1 MIPLSFA
8 QRSLWLTG
16 QLEGRSAP
24 YNIPLALRLSGVLD
38 RAALAAAL
46 RDLVGRHESLRT
58 VIGWHDG
65 EPCQLILDADD
76 VGELLT
82 DATPATTGARR
93 ETDPAALQEEFASYE
108 FDLTTQPPLRAW
120 LCETGPD
127 EHLLT
132 LVVHHIAAD
141 GWSMGVLLRDLG
153 QAWAA
158 RREGRAPEWE
168 ALPVQYADYTLWQ
181 RELLGDEGD
190 PDSLAARQLAFW
202 RDRLAGLPEE
212 LPLPT
217 DRARPPV
224 ASRRGGTVPLELGPQ
239 LHSRLTRLAH
249 ELGASPFM
257 VVRAGLVAL
266 LCRLGAGHDIA
277 IGTPVAGRTDDALG
291 DLVGCFVNTL
301 VLRTD
306 AGGDPTFAQLV
317 ERVRDTDLAALAH
330 QDLPFERLVESLNPA
345 RSPARHPLFQVM
357 LAFQT
362 FTGAAPRLPGLR
374 VEVLPLG
381 TPAAHFDLSFDLTER
396 HDADGRA
403 AGITGTLG
411 HATDLYT
418 EDTARRIAER
428 LVRLLTAAADDPQRP
443 ITALDL
449 LAPAERALLLAEG
462 DGTHGPATRPDTVT
476 RLIAARVARH
486 PDATAIVFGD
496 TELTYRD
503 LDTRSDRLAR
513 RLRARGAGPERLVA
527 VALDRSAEL
536 VVTLLAVLKTGA
548 GYVPLERG
556 TPLARTRLVLD
567 DTRPVLLLTDGTA
580 GLPPDIGTPVLD
592 VTEGHDATVL
602 HDEDGTHRTPEPV
615 LIHPGSTLYVMHTS
629 GSTGRPKGVV
639 TPHAAVAAFAAHRP
653 WLGDGAPDGVL
664 FHANHAFDA
673 STYEVWATL
682 VHGGRVVIAPPGP
695 LNGTAVAEHIARH
708 ALTRLHVTAG
718 LFRVWAEED
727 PRLFTGL
734 HEVTT
739 GGDVVSAAG
748 VRAVL
753 RVCPDTVITAAYG
766 PTETTAFSTLATF
779 TGSAD
784 RVPNTVPIGSPM
796 DGMRAYVLDHRL
808 ALVPPGTVGE
818 LYLAGTG
825 LARGYAHL
833 PGLTAE
839 RFVADPFAA
848 AYGLSGERMYRTG
861 DLARRLPDGRLEFAG
876 RVDDQVKV
884 RGFRVELGDVEAAL
898 LGHPDV
904 ARTVAAVK
912 EDGSGDKRLIGY
924 VVPEDDGLRGP
935 PPDGAPRPVDTE
947 GILRHARRVL
957 PDHAVPSAIVPLRT
971 LPLTANG
978 KLDRAALPHPAPLA
992 AARSGR
998 APRSPREHALCALFA
1013 EILGL
1018 PEVTIDDDFFALG
1031 GHSLLATRLA
1041 SRVRSE
1047 LGVELG
1053 MAELYAAPTVEALAR
1068 ELPEAGGGRRPP
1080 LRAARQRPDRAPV
1093 SYAQQRLWF
1102 LDRLEGP
1109 SATYDIPMVVRLTG
1123 SVDVEALAAALRDVV
1138 ERHES
1143 LRTVIGEAGGEPF
1156 QRVLGM
1162 AEVGELLTL
1171 VEADPQELSHT
1182 AATHVFDLATEPP
1195 VRAWLTATGPGEHC
1209 LALVVHHIAADGW
1222 SVGPLVRDLGR
1233 AYGARCA
1240 GRVVGWERLGV
1251 QYADYALWQRELL
1264 GEVGDPLS
1272 LGGRQLAFWRRELA
1286 GLPEELVLPVDRA
1299 RSGVSSGRG
1308 GVVPLVVGAGV
1319 HGRLAGLAR
1328 ASGASVFMVV
1338 QAGVVALL
1346 SRLGAGEDV
1355 VVGTAVAG
1363 RSDEGLEE
1371 LVGFFVNTLVL
1382 RADVSGDPCFRELV
1396 GRVRSVDLAA
1406 FAHQD
1411 LPFEQLV
1418 EALNPVRSPARHP
1431 LFQVMLNFQHAD
1443 RQAGL
1448 SLPGVTAEPVGV
1460 RPAAA
1465 KFDLSFDFTE
1475 RFTDDGSPAG
1485 IEGGIT
1491 YAADLFD
1498 HTTVEAVAH
1507 RLTRLFDAV
1516 SRDPDLRVGALPLLD
1531 PQERIRLFAAGGG
1544 ARQVLPHRNVADLF
1558 EARARR
1564 SPHRPAVL
1572 DADGTELSYAEL
1584 DARADRLARR
1594 LAAAGVGPEQ
1604 PVAVLVERSARL
1616 IVALLAVVKAGGA
1629 YVPLDSRWPDSRID
1643 FILRDTGA
1651 KVLLTD
1657 GTSHAAPGADGPV
1670 VHVHIGD
1677 GPQGAA
1683 ATGPDSP
1690 RDTPGG
1696 RGAGPDA
1703 LMYVMYTSGSTGRPK
1718 GVAVTHRGVMGLAE
1732 DRRFGEGAHRR
1743 VLFHSAHVFDASTYE
1758 IWVPLLGGGTVVV
1771 AGPDELS
1778 PAGVQRAVRGRG
1790 VTALFLTI
1798 GLFRVLAE
1806 EAPECFAGLM
1816 EVWTGGEPV
1825 PSAVLER
1832 VLRACPSTSVIDV
1845 YGPTEATTFAT
1856 CGAVAE
1862 TDLTA
1867 ASPPI
1872 GRPMDGTRAYVLD
1885 AGLGLVP
1892 PGVTGELYVAG
1903 TGLAR
1908 GYAHGPGLTAERF
1921 VADPYAAECAAPGE
1935 RMYRTGDLARWTADG
1950 RLEFVGRVDTQ
1961 VKVRGFRIEPVEV
1974 EAALLAHPDIA
1985 QAAAVVR
1992 EDRPGDRRLVAYVV
2006 PSAGVA
2012 RAAVDDVDPVALTGG
2027 RLPAYMVPSAVV
2039 AVEALPLTVTG
2050 KLDQRALP
2058 APRVRHARAGRP
2070 PRTPREEV
2078 LCQIFADVLGVPSVT
2093 VDDDF
2098 FALGGHSLLATRLV
2112 SRVRSEL
2119 GVEPRIHDLF
2129 DHPTVAELAGRLPV
2143 GGTAW
2148 PVLGAQ
2154 ARPSRLPVSYAQQRL
2169 WFLGQMEGP
2178 SATYNI
2184 PMTVRLTG
2192 SVNVEALAAALRDV
2206 VERHESLR
2214 TVFPPAPGG
2223 VPCQR
2228 VLDMGEVGELL
2239 TVAPAPAELGRGPV
2253 AHADHLFDLSSEVP
2267 LRAWLFE
2274 TAPEES
2280 VLLLVVHHIAADGW
2294 SVGPL
2299 VRDLGRAYGAR
2310 CAGRVVGWERLGVQ
2324 YADYALW
2331 QRELLGEVG
2340 DPLSLG
2346 GRQLAFWRR
2355 ELAGL
2360 PEELVLPVDRARS
2373 GVSSGRGG
2381 VVPLVVGAGVH
2392 GRLAGLARASGASVF
2407 MVVQAGVVALLSRL
2421 GAGEDV
2427 VVGTAVAGR
2436 SDEGLEEL
2444 VGFFVNTLVLR
2455 ADVSGDPCFRE
2466 LVGRVR
2472 SVDLAAFAHQDLPF
2486 EQLVEALN
2494 PVRSPARHPLFQ
2506 VMLTLQNTPRDALEL
2521 PGLRVE
2527 PMAPGAT
2534 AAKFDLSFDFT
2545 ERFTADGSPDGI
2557 EGGITYAADLFDH
2570 TTVEAVAHRLTR
2582 LFDAV
2587 SRDPDLRVADV
2598 ELLSE
2603 DERAWLT
2610 SAGDGGPLEPA
2621 TADRGV
2627 AALFEE
2633 QVARTPWATAV
2644 VDEHLTLT
2652 YAQLNAEAN
2661 RLAHR
2666 LIAHGTGP
2674 EDVVAV
2680 VMERSA
2686 ELLVTLLAVLK
2697 AGAAFL
2703 PVEPGL
2709 PAERVAFMFADA
2721 RPGCVVTRP
2730 SAAAAVP
2737 ESELP
2742 CLVPDDLPPGT
2753 HQDPGASDPARDDPD
2768 PARDPADPTDAARVR
2783 PLYPDHPAYVI
2794 YTSGSTG
2801 RPKGV
2806 TIPQRGIVNRLRW
2819 MRERAP
2825 LSGADRALVKTP
2837 ASFDAFVPEFL
2848 GPLIDGAALVVARPD
2863 GHRDPEYLARLTRE
2877 RAVTTATFVPSM
2889 LQAFLRTRDAA
2900 ECTALRRVLSGG
2912 EPLTSRTVTAF
2923 TDTLDATLTNCY
2935 GPAEATVDVVV
2946 GECHGTSH
2954 PEPGRVPIGTPVPHT
2969 RVYVLDRHLGLVPP
2983 GVTGELYVAGAQ
2995 LARGYVR
3002 RPGLTAERF
3011 VADPYAAAYGHP
3023 GERMYRTGDLA
3034 RRLPDGRLEF
3044 AGRADDQVKVRGFR
3058 IEPGEVEAALLGH
3071 PDVAHAAVVVREDTP
3086 GDARLVGYVV
3096 PAPGAR
3102 CEAAGIRELVRATL
3116 PEHMVPGAVVTLDEL
3131 PRTDGGKLDRRRLPA
3146 PGHTASPTGRGPRT
3160 SREQALCG
3168 LFAEILGLPGV
3179 TIDDSFF
3186 DLGGHSLLAAQLVGR
3201 LRSVLGAEAGVRTL
3215 FEAPTVEGLARRLA
3229 GSPPARDA
3237 LAMLLPLREPEP
3249 GTQAA
3254 GEAPLFCVHPGAGLS
3269 WCYAGLLRH
3278 LAPDVPVYGLQA
3290 RLLSEGGGAPASLAQ
3305 MAGDYVRRIRE
3316 VQKSGPYRLLGWS
3329 MGGTLAHAMAT
3340 RLQADGEGVELL
3352 ALLDARLPSNAP
3364 GPAGP
3369 GPVDDVP
3376 AALREGLRELGHGVD
3391 AETPEFVAAAGSIG
3405 AAARFLIRNDPEF
3418 AGMQEDTARA
3428 MVELTLAGKR
3438 LAREHLPDVF
3448 HGDVLFFEPLADL
3461 ARDPALTPARDFA
3474 RYVDGRMTTYRIDCV
3489 HQEMTQPGP
3498 LRDIASRI
3506 SHHLDGCGPA
3516 GTRPRVLDLATAT
3529 PPLSRP
3535 VRPRG
3540 KDTAPSPCGDRNVG
3554 RGDPG

>member
-16 QLEGRSAP
+16 QLEGRSAS
-24 YNIPLALRLSGVLD
+24 YNIPLAMRLSGVLD

-46 RDLVGRHESLRT
+46 RDLVERHESLRT
-58 VIGWHDG
+58 VVGRHEG
-65 EPCQLILDADD
+65 EPCQLILDTDD

-82 DATPATTGARR
+82 DATPTTTGARG
-93 ETDPAALQEEFASYE
+93 ETEPAVLLDEFATYE
-108 FDLTTQPPLRAW
+108 FDLTKQAPLRAW

-127 EHLLT
+127 EHLLA

-153 QAWAA
+153 QAYAA

-168 ALPVQYADYTLWQ
+168 ALHVQYADYTLWQ
-181 RELLGDEGD
+181 RQLLGDEGD
-190 PDSLAARQLAFW
+190 PHSLAARQLAFW

-212 LPLPT
+212 LALPT

-224 ASRRGGTVPLELGPQ
+224 ASRRGGTVPLELGPE
-239 LHSRLTRLAH
+239 LHGRLTRLAH
-249 ELGASPFM
+249 ELGASLFM

-266 LCRLGAGHDIA
+266 LSRLGAGDDIA
-277 IGTPVAGRTDDALG
+277 IGTPVAGRTDDALS

-306 AGGDPTFAQLV
+306 AGGDPTFTDLV
-317 ERVRDTDLAALAH
+317 ERVRDADLAALAH
-330 QDLPFERLVESLNPA
+330 QDLPFERLVESLNPT
-345 RSPARHPLFQVM
+345 RSPALHPLFQVM
-357 LAFQT
+357 LAFQK
-362 FTGAAPRLPGLR
+362 FTGAAPRLPGLQ
-374 VEVLPLG
+374 VDVLPLG

-428 LVRLLTAAADDPQRP
+428 LVRLLTAAAGDPRRP
-443 ITALDL
+443 VTALDL

-462 DGTHGPATRPDTVT
+462 DGTHGPAARPDTVT

-486 PDATAIVFGD
+486 PDATALVFGD
-496 TELTYRD
+496 TELTYRG
-503 LDTRSDRLAR
+503 LDTLSDRLAQ
-513 RLRARGAGPERLVA
+513 RLCARGAGPERLVA
-527 VALDRSAEL
+527 VAMDRSADL

-548 GYVPLERG
+548 GYVPLERD
-556 TPLARTRLVLD
+556 TPPARTRLVLD

-580 GLPPDIGTPVLD
+580 ELPPDIGIPVLD
-592 VTEGHDATVL
+592 LTAGHDATAL
-602 HDEDGTHRTPEPV
+602 RDEDGTHRRPPPA
-615 LIHPGSTLYVMHTS
+615 LIHPDSTLYVMYTS

-653 WLGDGAPDGVL
+653 WLRDGAPESVL

-673 STYEVWATL
+673 STYEVWTTL

-695 LNGTAVAEHIARH
+695 LNGAAVAEHIARH
-708 ALTRLHVTAG
+708 GLTRLHATAG
-718 LFRVWAEED
+718 LFRVWAEEE
-727 PRLFTGL
+727 PQVFTGL

-753 RVCPDTVITAAYG
+753 RACPGTVITAAYG
-766 PTETTAFSTLATF
+766 PTETTAFSTLSTF
-779 TGSAD
+779 TGHPD
-784 RVPNTVPIGSPM
+784 RVPNTVPIGRPM
-796 DGMRAYVLDHRL
+796 NGMRTYVLDHRL

-839 RFVADPFAA
+839 RFVADPFSAT
-848 AYGLSGERMYRTG
+848 YGLSGERMYRTG
-861 DLARRLPDGRLEFAG
+861 DLARRLPDGQLEFAG

-884 RGFRVELGDVEAAL
+884 RGFRVELAEVEAAL

-912 EDGSGDKRLIGY
+912 EDGSGDKHLIGY
-924 VVPEDDGLRGP
+924 VVPERGGRRDP
-935 PPDGAPRPVDTE
+935 APDGAPEPVDTVA
-947 GILRHARRVL
+947 ILRHARTVL
-957 PDHAVPSAIVPLRT
+957 PEHAVPSAIVLLQT

-978 KLDRAALPHPAPLA
+978 KLDRAALPHPGPVA
-992 AARSGR
+992 AARAGR

-1018 PEVTIDDDFFALG
+1018 PEVTIDDNFFALG
-1031 GHSLLATRLA
+1031 GHSLLATRLT

-1053 MAELYAAPTVEALAR
+1053 MAELYAAQTVEALAR
-1068 ELPEAGGGRRPP
+1068 ELPEAGGRPRPP
-1080 LRAARQRPDRAPV
+1080 VRAVRRRPDRLPV

-1102 LDRLEGP
+1102 LGQLEGP
-1109 SATYDIPMVVRLTG
+1109 SATYNIPMAVRLTG
-1123 SVDVEALAAALRDVV
+1123 ALDVAALAAALRDVV

-1162 AEVGELLTL
+1162 AEVGELLRV
-1171 VEADPQELSHT
+1171 VEVDPQELSHM
-1182 AATHVFDLATEPP
+1182 AATHEFDLAKELPAQ
-1195 VRAWLTATGPGEHC
+1195 AWLTATGPGEHC

-1222 SVGPLVRDLGR
+1222 SMGPLVRDLGR
-1233 AYGARCA
+1233 AYAARCE
-1240 GRVVGWERLGV
+1240 GRVVGWGRLPV

-1264 GEVGDPLS
+1264 GEVGDPESLS
-1272 LGGRQLAFWRRELA
+1272 AGQLCFWRRELK
-1286 GLPEELVLPVDRA
+1286 GLPEELALPVDRSRPA
-1299 RSGVSSGRG
+1299 VSGGRG
-1308 GVVPLVVGAGV
+1308 GVVPLVVPAGT
-1319 HGRLAGLAR
+1319 HGRLVGLAR
-1328 ASGASVFMVV
+1328 GWGASVFMVV

-1346 SRLGAGEDV
+1346 SRLGAGEDIAL
-1355 VVGTAVAG
+1355 GTAVAG
-1363 RSDEGLEE
+1363 RSDEGLED

-1382 RADVSGDPCFRELV
+1382 RVDVSGDPGFRELV

-1431 LFQVMLNFQHAD
+1431 LFQVMLGFQHAD

-1448 SLPGVTAEPVGV
+1448 SLPGVTAESVGV
-1460 RPAAA
+1460 RPGTA

-1475 RFTDDGSPAG
+1475 RFTADGAPAG
-1485 IEGGIT
+1485 VEGGIT

-1507 RLTRLFDAV
+1507 RLTRLLDAAAA
-1516 SRDPDLRVGALPLLD
+1516 DPDRRLGALPVLD
-1531 PQERIRLFAAGGG
+1531 PHERIRLLTAGDG
-1544 ARQVLPHRNVADLF
+1544 ARQELPHRNVADLF
-1558 EARARR
+1558 EVQARR
-1564 SPHRPAVL
+1564 IPERTAVV

-1584 DARADRLARR
+1584 DARADRLVRR
-1594 LAAAGVGPEQ
+1594 LIAAGVGPER
-1604 PVAVLVERSARL
+1604 PVAVLAERSARL
-1616 IVALLAVVKAGGA
+1616 IVALLAVVKAGGV
-1629 YVPLDSRWPDSRID
+1629 YVPLDGRWPGSRID

-1651 KVLLTD
+1651 TVLLTD
-1657 GTSHAAPGADGPV
+1657 GTSDAGPGADGPLV
-1670 VHVHIGD
+1670 RVHIGED
-1677 GPQGAA
+1677 HQGAGGI
-1683 ATGPDSP
+1683 GPVSFGDM
-1690 RDTPGG
+1690 PGG
-1696 RGAGPDA
+1696 RGAGPDG

-1718 GVAVTHRGVMGLAE
+1718 GVAVTHRGVMGLAA
-1732 DRRFGEGAHRR
+1732 DRRFGAGAHRR

-1758 IWVPLLGGGTVVV
+1758 IWAPLLGGGTVVV
-1771 AGPDELS
+1771 AGQGELS
-1778 PAGVQRAVRGRG
+1778 PAGVERATAERG

-1806 EAPECFAGLM
+1806 EAPECFAGLQ

-1825 PSAVLER
+1825 PSAVLGR
-1832 VLRACPSTSVIDV
+1832 VLRACPATTVIDV

-1862 TDLTA
+1862 TDLSA

-1872 GRPMDGTRAYVLD
+1872 GRPMDGTRTYVLD

-1908 GYAHGPGLTAERF
+1908 GYAHRAGLTAERF
-1921 VADPYAAECAAPGE
+1921 VADPYAAEYGAPGE
-1935 RMYRTGDLARWTADG
+1935 RMYRTGDLARWTPDG

-1961 VKVRGFRIEPVEV
+1961 VKVRGFRVELVEV

-1992 EDRPGDRRLVAYVV
+1992 EDRPGDRRLVGYVV
-2006 PSAGVA
+2006 PAAGVA
-2012 RAAVDDVDPVALTGG
+2012 REAVDDVDPAALTGG
-2027 RLPAYMVPSAVV
+2027 HLPEYVVPSAVV
-2039 AVEALPLTVTG
+2039 AVDALPLTVTG
-2050 KLDQRALP
+2050 KLDQQALP
-2058 APRVRHARAGRP
+2058 APGVRHARTGRP

-2078 LCQIFADVLGVPSVT
+2078 LCGIFADVLGVPSVT

-2129 DHPTVAELAGRLPV
+2129 DHPTVAALAGRLPAA
-2143 GGTAW
+2143 GTAW
-2148 PVLGAQ
+2148 PTLGAQ
-2154 ARPSRLPVSYAQQRL
+2154 ARPHRLPASYAQQRL
-2169 WFLGQMEGP
+2169 WFLGQLEGP

-2184 PMTVRLTG
+2184 PMAVRLTG
-2192 SVNVEALAAALRDV
+2192 ALDVAALAEALRDV

-2228 VLDMGEVGELL
+2228 VLDVAEVDELL
-2239 TVAPAPAELGRGPV
+2239 TVVRVAPAELGRKV
-2253 AHADHLFDLSSEVP
+2253 AARADHLFDLSSEVP
-2267 LRAWLFE
+2267 LRAWLFDV
-2274 TAPEES
+2274 APDES

-2294 SVGPL
+2294 SMGPL
-2299 VRDLGRAYGAR
+2299 VRDLGRAYAAR
-2310 CAGRVVGWERLGVQ
+2310 CEGRVVGWGRLPVQ

-2340 DPLSLG
+2340 DPESLSAG
-2346 GRQLAFWRR
+2346 QLCFWRR
-2355 ELAGL
+2355 ELKGL
-2360 PEELVLPVDRARS
+2360 PEELALPVDRSRPAVS
-2373 GVSSGRGG
+2373 GGRGG
-2381 VVPLVVGAGVH
+2381 VVPLVVPAGTH
-2392 GRLAGLARASGASVF
+2392 GRLVGLARGWGASVF

-2421 GAGEDV
+2421 GAGEDIAL
-2427 VVGTAVAGR
+2427 GTAVAGR
-2436 SDEGLEEL
+2436 SDEGLEDL

-2455 ADVSGDPCFRE
+2455 VDVSGDPGFRE

-2506 VMLTLQNTPRDALEL
+2506 VMLTLQNTARDALEL

-2527 PMAPGAT
+2527 PVAPGST

-2545 ERFTADGSPDGI
+2545 ERFTADGAPAGV
-2557 EGGITYAADLFDH
+2557 EGGIAYAADLFDH

-2598 ELLSE
+2598 DLLSA
-2603 DERAWLT
+2603 DERARLT
-2610 SAGDGGPLEPA
+2610 SAGDGGPLGA
-2621 TADRGV
+2621 SAADRGV
-2627 AALFEE
+2627 AELFEE
-2633 QVARTPWATAV
+2633 QVARTPRATAV
-2644 VDEHLTLT
+2644 IGEHVTST

-2686 ELLVTLLAVLK
+2686 ELLVTLLGVLK

-2737 ESELP
+2737 ETGLP
-2742 CLVPDDLPPGT
+2742 CLVLDDLPRGSD
-2753 HQDPGASDPARDDPD
+2753 QDPGDTDAD
-2768 PARDPADPTDAARVR
+2768 PARDPGDPTDAERVR
-2783 PLYPDHPAYVI
+2783 PLRPAHPAYVI

-2806 TIPQRGIVNRLRW
+2806 MVPQRGIVNRLRW

-2848 GPLIDGAALVVARPD
+2848 GPLIDGAALVVARPE
-2863 GHRDPEYLARLTRE
+2863 GHRDPEYLARLTRD

-2889 LQAFLRTRDAA
+2889 LQAFLETREAA

-2912 EPLTSRTVTAF
+2912 EPLTRRTATAF

-2946 GECHGTSH
+2946 GDCRGTSH
-2954 PEPGRVPIGTPVPHT
+2954 PEPGGVPIGTPVPHS
-2969 RVYVLDRHLGLVPP
+2969 RVYVLDRRLGLVPP
-2983 GVTGELYVAGAQ
+2983 GVVGELYVAGAQ

-3011 VADPYAAAYGHP
+3011 VADPYAATYGHP

-3034 RRLPDGRLEF
+3034 RWLPDGRLEF
-3044 AGRADDQVKVRGFR
+3044 AGRVDDQVKVRGFR

-3096 PAPGAR
+3096 PASGAR
-3102 CEAAGIRELVRATL
+3102 CEAAELRDRVRATL
-3116 PEHMVPGAVVTLDEL
+3116 PEHMVPGAVVTLGEL

-3146 PGHTASPTGRGPRT
+3146 PGHAASPTGRGPRT
-3160 SREQALCG
+3160 TREQALCG
-3168 LFAEILGLPGV
+3168 LFAEILGLPSV

-3186 DLGGHSLLAAQLVGR
+3186 DLGGHSLLAARLVGR

-3215 FEAPTVEGLARRLA
+3215 FEAPTVEALARRLA

-3237 LAMLLPLREPEP
+3237 LDVLLPLREPEP

-3254 GEAPLFCVHPGAGLS
+3254 GQAPLFCVHPGAGLS

-3290 RLLSEGGGAPASLAQ
+3290 RLLSEGGGAPASLAA
-3305 MAGDYVRRIRE
+3305 MAGDYVRRVRD

-3340 RLQADGEGVELL
+3340 RLQADGEEVELL
-3352 ALLDARLPSNAP
+3352 ALLDARLPDGAP
-3364 GPAGP
+3364 GPTEP
-3369 GPVDDVP
+3369 GPADDIP
-3376 AALREGLRELGHGVD
+3376 AALREGLRGLGHAVD
-3391 AETPEFVAAAGSIG
+3391 AETPEVAAAARGM
-3405 AAARFLIRNDPEF
+3405 AEAARFLIRNDPEF

-3438 LAREHLPDVF
+3438 LAREHRPDVF

-3461 ARDPALTPARDFA
+3461 ALNPAPTPARDFA
-3474 RYVDGRMTTYRIDCV
+3474 PYVDGRMTTYGIDCA

-3498 LRDIASRI
+3498 LRDIAARI
-3506 SHHLDGCGPA
+3506 SHHLGGS
-3516 GTRPRVLDLATAT
+3516 GT
-3529 PPLSRP
+3529 PPED
-3535 VRPRG
+3535 G
-3540 KDTAPSPCGDRNVG
+3540 AAE
-3554 RGDPG
+3554 